1 MQRAANQARTVQL
14 PCPVHPWRAYFIA
27 KPDVKQLQLA
37 PMATIAQQLQQA
49 REAGNLTLEKA
60 ADITKIRTDHLRA
73 LEEGNYDVFSA
84 PVYIRGF
91 VRTYATLLKMDVP
104 KVMADLVEEL
114 GRTSNFAEPPSLTGE
129 PRTLLDHVMLWLSQ
143 VDWKKGMIVLGVIA
157 LLGGST
163 AVVIVWRQNRTSDP
177 LRDLPPATYRP
188 NPGHGGVALPVP
200 APGQTPRR

>member
-1 MQRAANQARTVQL
+1 
-14 PCPVHPWRAYFIA
+14 
-27 KPDVKQLQLA
+27 
-37 PMATIAQQLQQA
+37 MATIAQQLQQA

-104 KVMADLVEEL
+104 RVMADLVEEL
-114 GRTSNFAEPPSLTGE
+114 GKTSNFAEPPSLTGE
-129 PRTLLDHVMLWLSQ
+129 PRTVLDRVMLWLSQ

-157 LLGGST
+157 VLGGTT
-163 AVVIVWRQNRTSDP
+163 AAVMVWRHNKTSDP

-188 NPGHGGVALPVP
+188 NPGHGGVTLPVP
-200 APGQTPRR
+200 APAQPPRR